1 MFDNGTDRIYTEKVE
16 RHTHPSYTILAGL
29 MLYMYARCSYR
40 QVVKVME
47 VMRQIL
53 SPVIPWLF
61 EDLPTHATI
70 EDWAEK
76 AGLAAMRSKAKSLDS
91 AYALI
96 LDESVD
102 IGGKKLLVGLAFN
115 PECQGHPLGCKDV
128 TVVEMGVAKSRS
140 GEDIKASLEKITK
153 ETGNLPVYGLSDN
166 GTNLD
171 RGFELAG
178 IPRHRDISHTFGS
191 MLKSVYDDVEDFK
204 EFVEQ
209 IGRSRRW
216 TLTDNAVLMPPNMR
230 SLARYMNVY
239 DWIEWAGKVLDVY
252 HRLSKDEKHY
262 LGFVPRHASLVD
274 ELLDVREC
282 MVSIMETCKN
292 DGLSKMTAE
301 TCRKVIAC
309 KLLSSGNERMAK
321 LGCKMLAYFDEEL
334 KLLKPD
340 DKSHM
345 ISSDVIE
352 SMFGYYKGRKS
363 PDKQA
368 GITCSVLVIPLRT
381 MFDPNECKPDDKIM
395 SIFTSETVNSV
406 AQWRKETIG
415 DSNLAKRRK
424 KLEKR
429 A

>member
-1 MFDNGTDRIYTEKVE
+1 
-16 RHTHPSYTILAGL
+16 
-29 MLYMYARCSYR
+29 MLYMYAKCSYR

-47 VMRQIL
+47 VMRQSFGSVL
-53 SPVIPWLF
+53 PWIF
-61 EDLPTHATI
+61 EDLPSHATI
-70 EDWAEK
+70 EDWVEK
-76 AGLAAMRSKAKSLDS
+76 AGLAAMRSKVRELDS
-91 AYALI
+91 TYALI
-96 LDESVD
+96 VDESVD
-102 IGGKKLLVGLAFN
+102 IGGKKLFLGLAFN
-115 PECQGHPLGCKDV
+115 PECQGHPLGSKDV
-128 TVVEMGVAKSRS
+128 TVVEMGVAKSRNA
-140 GEDIKASLEKITK
+140 EDVKASLEKIAK
-153 ETGNLPVYGLSDN
+153 DAGSAPVYGVSDN

-171 RGFELAG
+171 RGFELAA

-191 MLKSVYDDVEDFK
+191 MLKGVYDDAGDFK

-239 DWIEWAGKVLDVY
+239 DWIEWAGKVLCVY
-252 HRLSKDEKHY
+252 HWLSKDEKDY

-274 ELLDVREC
+274 ELLQVRDC

-292 DGLSKMTAE
+292 DGLSDTTAGA
-301 TCRKVIAC
+301 CRKVIISN
-309 KLLSSGNERMAK
+309 LLSSGNERMAK

-334 KLLKPD
+334 KLLKPG
-340 DKSHM
+340 DKSHV
-345 ISSDVIE
+345 ISSDIIE

-368 GITCSVLVIPLRT
+368 GITCSALVIPLRT
-381 MFDPNECKPDDKIM
+381 MFDPHECKPDGKLM
-395 SIFTSETVNSV
+395 SIFTSETVNAV
-406 AQWRKETIG
+406 AQWRKGTIG
-415 DSNLAKRRK
+415 QSNLAKRRE